1 MPSLVILCSSVME
14 DPSDDTKLGITED
27 RILTWPNAVTMVRLL
42 LIPVFLYL
50 LFGLEARFEAALL
63 LAFIGAT
70 DWVDG
75 YLARRL
81 DQVSELGKVLDPT
94 ADRLLLIVGVVSI
107 IIDGSVPLWFGVAT
121 VLREVAVGATAI
133 LLAML
138 GARRFDVTWWG
149 KCGTFGLMFAYPM
162 FLAGNSSAAGA
173 ELFEIGAWLFGIPG
187 LVFSYLSAAQYVPIA
202 RDALKKG
209 RSARL
214 E

>member
-1 MPSLVILCSSVME
+1 ME